1 MVECNSRVNDAIL
14 RRAGSWRQEQTT
26 TFPVAGDLLL
36 VELLRA
42 AAAIAAVATWSAALL
57 VLAR

>member
-1 MVECNSRVNDAIL
+1 VNDAIL